1 MSATQAGQDAAR
13 VCRLRRAGASLAR
26 MTIPRYRCAA
36 AAALVSAGLSACAP
50 REPAMTRSVARTP
63 FDSTPAGEPVEL
75 FTLTNPQGI
84 EVRAITYGGI
94 ILSLRTPDRAGR
106 LGDVVL
112 GYDSLAGYLRASPYF
127 GAIIGR
133 YGNRIANGRFTLDG
147 QTYTL
152 AANNGPNHLHGGIRG
167 FDKVVWSAEP
177 FETDS
182 AVGVVFTYTSPDG
195 EEGYPGTLR
204 AQVTYTLT
212 DDGKLVFDY
221 LATTDRATPVNLTQH
236 SYFNLAGSGDILGH
250 QLMIAASG
258 YTPVDATLIPTGA
271 VFPVDGT
278 PFDFRTPTAIGTR
291 IAADDPQLE
300 NGLGYDHNFVLDR
313 EGPGLVHAA
322 RVVEP
327 ASGRTLDVWTTEPGL
342 QFYAGNFLDGSITGK
357 AGRVYAHRTGFCL
370 ETQHYP
376 DSPNQPAFPSTILLP
391 GDEYRSRTVLVFG
404 VVK

>member
-1 MSATQAGQDAAR
+1 
-13 VCRLRRAGASLAR
+13 
-26 MTIPRYRCAA
+26 MTIPRYRRAA
-36 AAALVSAGLSACAP
+36 AAALALAGLLACAP

-63 FDSTPAGEPVEL
+63 FDSTPAGQAVEL

-94 ILSLRTPDRAGR
+94 ILSLRTPDRDGR
-106 LGDVVL
+106 LGDIVL

-147 QTYTL
+147 QTYAL

-177 FETDS
+177 LETDS

-204 AQVTYTLT
+204 VQVTYTLA
-212 DDGKLVFDY
+212 DDGKLAFDY
-221 LATTDRATPVNLTQH
+221 LATADRATPVNLTQH
-236 SYFNLAGSGDILGH
+236 SYFNLAGSGDVLGH
-250 QLMIAASG
+250 ELTIAASDF
-258 YTPVDATLIPTGA
+258 TPVDATLIPTGA
-271 VFPVDGT
+271 VAPVDGT
-278 PFDFRTPTAIGTR
+278 PFDFRTPTAIGAR
-291 IAADDPQLE
+291 IAADHPQLA
-300 NGLGYDHNFVLDR
+300 NGLGYDHNFVLTR
-313 EGPGLVHAA
+313 SGPGLSHAA

-327 ASGRTLDVWTTEPGL
+327 VTGRTLDISTTEPGI
-342 QFYAGNFLDGSITGK
+342 QFYSGNFLDGTLKGK
-357 AGRVYAHRTGFCL
+357 SGRTYPHRSGFCL

-376 DSPNQPAFPSTILLP
+376 DSPNQPKFPP
-391 GDEYRSRTVLVFG
+391 TVLRPGEEYKSQTVFTFG
-404 VVK
+404 R